1 MGKLKGN
8 MESSRV
14 AKNTTFLTAALV
26 FQKMLTFLYYI
37 FLARL
42 IGPADVG
49 KFVFAMSFT
58 TMFTILVDLG
68 LSQVLTREIAREKEK
83 TGKYLANVLSIK
95 VIFSVLAAALVVILI
110 NLLNYPPLT
119 KQMVY
124 LATIVM
130 VVDSFQLVFYAVF
143 RGFQNLKYESIGMS
157 SGQILIF
164 ATGLIGLKLGA
175 PLHILVIAVLIGSL
189 FQFLWSLILI
199 GKKLKIKIGF
209 SLEKSVLKYLLA
221 IATPFAFYGVFVKI
235 YSYLDT
241 VLLSKL
247 AGDAYVGWYGIA
259 YKATF
264 ALQFIPAAFAAA
276 IFPAMSA
283 YFVADKEKLAR
294 VFERSMFYL
303 MVIAIPV
310 SIGLATLAD
319 RIIPQLYGQNFT
331 GSVLPLQILIS
342 GLLFIFLNYPVGNL
356 LNACNRQKT
365 NTVIMGITTAVS
377 VILNIILIPKYQA
390 VGAAITSLS
399 SGALLFFLGL
409 HFVGQVTKYNAKF
422 LISSFIKTIIAAG
435 LMGTLII
442 YLKPT
447 LHWLVLIVLG
457 GLCYFVLMLLLK
469 GLKIK
474 DITSIRE
481 AVFKKV

>member
-1 MGKLKGN
+1 MQQQG
-8 MESSRV
+8 V
-14 AKNTTFLTAALV
+14 AKNTTFLTSALV
-26 FQKMLTFLYYI
+26 FQKALTFLYYI

-42 IGPADVG
+42 VGPADVG

-58 TMFTILVDLG
+58 TMFTIFVDLG
-68 LSQVLTREIAREKEK
+68 LSQVLTREIARERDKAQ
-83 TGKYLANVLSIK
+83 KYLANVLSVKI
-95 VIFSVLAAALVVILI
+95 ILALLATALVIIVI
-110 NLLNYPPLT
+110 NLLNYPLLT

-157 SGQILIF
+157 TGQILIF
-164 ATGLIGLKLGA
+164 VTGLIGLKLGA
-175 PLHILVIAVLIGSL
+175 PLHILVIAVLTGSL
-189 FQFLWSLILI
+189 FQFFWSLFLI

-221 IATPFAFYGVFVKI
+221 IAAPFALYGVFVKI
-235 YSYLDT
+235 YSYLDA

-264 ALQFIPAAFAAA
+264 ALQFLPAAFAAA

-283 YFVADKEKLAR
+283 HFVADKEKLAR

-303 MVIAIPV
+303 MIIALPISV
-310 SIGLATLAD
+310 GLATLAD
-319 RIIPQLYGQNFT
+319 KIIPQLYGQSFI

-356 LNACNRQKT
+356 LNACNKQKT
-365 NTVIMGITTAVS
+365 NTMVMGITTVIS
-377 VILNIILIPKYQA
+377 VILNIILIPRYQA
-390 VGAAITSLS
+390 VGAAITSLA

-409 HFVGQVTKYNAKF
+409 YFVRQVTKYNGNF
-422 LISSFIKTIIAAG
+422 LILSFIKTIISAG
-435 LMGTLII
+435 LMGVMII

-447 LHWLVLIVLG
+447 VNWLFLIPLAG
-457 GLCYFVLMLLLK
+457 ICYFVLMFSLK
-469 GLKIK
+469 GLTIK
-474 DITSIRE
+474 DIVSVKE
-481 AVFKKV
+481 SVFKKV